1 VSPVRQREV
10 TAFSRGAEPAIWSMR
25 GKDQRDGSGGMS
37 TEVLIVIKGDGA

>member
-1 VSPVRQREV
+1 
-10 TAFSRGAEPAIWSMR
+10 MR